1 MPDVSGMTATLPGIA
16 ELQLRIA
23 WWALHL
29 LRPHE
34 GAPNLA
40 TDGRAD
46 CLFRPYCFVW
56 ISCKMPCEFNRL
68 NSRWS
73 GGGDW
78 HGVRYQGCPMRTIS
92 PINDFFFRYLFG
104 ETGHEHL
111 TLDFINA
118 VLSDSGMGPLQK
130 VVVKNPFNIR
140 ESVTSKESILDI
152 KAEDE
157 DARIYDIEM
166 QLAGNSIF
174 ANRSLY
180 YWARCYTSQIGD
192 GDDYRK
198 LNPVICINVL
208 DFELLRENPLVHS
221 CFVLREMKAH
231 QMVLTDHLM
240 MHFLSLT
247 LFRKM
252 RYTVESPLTDWLTW
266 FCFNKEDEMKGLD
279 TILERNKAVREAHSH
294 YEQFTADRELMEKYE
309 ARQKYIRDLSTIKG
323 VSRDEGYQEGLERGI
338 EQGLEQGA
346 KQERFHLARA
356 MKESGE
362 SAEKIHQYTG
372 LSIEEIKDI

>member
-1 MPDVSGMTATLPGIA
+1 
-16 ELQLRIA
+16 LRVDA
-23 WWALHL
+23 H
-29 LRPHE
+29 
-34 GAPNLA
+34 
-40 TDGRAD
+40 
-46 CLFRPYCFVW
+46 
-56 ISCKMPCEFNRL
+56 
-68 NSRWS
+68 
-73 GGGDW
+73 W
-78 HGVRYQGCPMRTIS
+78 HGVRYGRCLMRTIS

-130 VVVKNPFNIR
+130 VVIKNPFNIR

-221 CFVLREMKAH
+221 CFVLREMKVH

-240 MHFLSLT
+240 IHFLSLT
-247 LFRKM
+247 RFKKM
-252 RYTVESPLTDWLTW
+252 RYTAESHLTDWLTW
-266 FCFNKEDEMKGLD
+266 FCFNIEDNMKGLD
-279 TILERNKAVREAHSH
+279 TILERNDAVREAHGL
-294 YEQFTADRELMEKYE
+294 YERFTADKELMEKYE
-309 ARQKYIRDLSTIKG
+309 ARQKYLRDVSTIKG
-323 VSRDEGYQEGLERGI
+323 VSREEGYKEGLERGI
-338 EQGLEQGA
+338 EQGIEQGSRL
-346 KQERFHLARA
+346 ERINMAST
-356 MKESGE
+356 MKNNGE
-362 SAEKIHQYTG
+362 SPEKIQQYTG
-372 LSIEEIKDI
+372 LSVAEINEL